1 MVTKEKIDKWQK
13 RKKIEIHTQYA
24 KDKNGF
30 ELKNKKMYDYYICDY
45 CWIPIK
51 LFPNKKHYKQEGGK
65 VIIPCSLINNKS
77 VEVAVHN
84 RCIKY
89 LIKELEEL
97 KNAKESN
104 ENE

>member
-13 RKKIEIHTQYA
+13 CKKIELHTQYA

-51 LFPNKKHYKQEGGK
+51 IFPNKKK
-65 VIIPCSLINNKS
+65 L
-77 VEVAVHN
+77 
-84 RCIKY
+84 
-89 LIKELEEL
+89 
-97 KNAKESN
+97 
-104 ENE
+104 